1 VFEVITADRCRRFDF
16 NTDKKAAAVDQDV
29 NLALVSNLWSCPVLV
44 PVSFEQCL
52 L

>member
-1 VFEVITADRCRRFDF
+1 MDTPIHEEIYRDHTIKIIHDPDAESPRDYD
-16 NTDKKAAAVDQDV
+16 N
-29 NLALVSNLWSCPVLV
+29 WSCPVLV

>member
-1 VFEVITADRCRRFDF
+1 MLNDL
-16 NTDKKAAAVDQDV
+16 
-29 NLALVSNLWSCPVLV
+29 LARNVAWSKQRHAEEPDYFTRLATWSCPVLV

>member
-1 VFEVITADRCRRFDF
+1 MTITKEVLDELLSGVENA
-16 NTDKKAAAVDQDV
+16 N
-29 NLALVSNLWSCPVLV
+29 WSCPVLV